1 MKGGGPEGPGWPG
14 GARVCGA
21 VVLPPAG
28 FRRELRCALAAVVR
42 RGAAPPPSYVPTW
55 RRLMPWGVPVV
66 GAMLLSMAFLD
77 APANGLAS
85 GLPRWFTDLFEE
97 ITDFGRSAWILVPVG
112 VLMAL
117 IAVLASRT
125 LDRMSQAVLAATMVR
140 LAFVFTAV
148 AVPGLVT
155 TVVKRWIGRVR
166 PSAQGPFAYEPFS
179 WRPDYASLPSGHATT
194 AFAALVAIGLI
205 FPRVRPA
212 LWLYALLIA
221 ASRIVVGAHYP
232 SDVIA
237 GAAAGAC
244 GALMV
249 RDAFALRRLGF
260 FIAPEGSVHA
270 KPGSSLRRIKRVA
283 GSLTAP

>member
-1 MKGGGPEGPGWPG
+1 MKGAAGPGGRG

-21 VVLPPAG
+21 VVPPPAG
-28 FRRELRCALAAVVR
+28 FRRQLRYALAAVAR
-42 RGAAPPPSYVPTW
+42 REAAPPPGYVPTW
-55 RRLMPWGVPVV
+55 RRLMPWGVPVA

-77 APANGLAS
+77 AAAYGWAS
-85 GLPRWFTDLFEE
+85 GLQPWVIGLSEE

-117 IAVLASRT
+117 IAALASRT
-125 LDRMSQAVLAATMVR
+125 LDRMSQAVLAAAMVR
-140 LAFVFTAV
+140 LAFVFTAI

-194 AFAALVAIGLI
+194 AFAALVAIGVL
-205 FPRVRPA
+205 FPRMRPA
-212 LWLYALLIA
+212 LWIYALLIA

-270 KPGSSLRRIKRVA
+270 KPGPSLRRVKRVA
-283 GSLTAP
+283 GSLIAP